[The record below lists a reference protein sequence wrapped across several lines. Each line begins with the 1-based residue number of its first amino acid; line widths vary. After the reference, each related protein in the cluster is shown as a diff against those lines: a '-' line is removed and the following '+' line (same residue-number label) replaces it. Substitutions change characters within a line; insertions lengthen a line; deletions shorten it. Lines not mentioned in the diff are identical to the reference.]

1 MRRFEEPDRL
11 ALEQHLGGNRVLV
24 NGSDPTCPPDEF
36 DFQSGGHTM
45 TGYCLR
51 VLALKIIQFFCR
63 RFEQKKKKD
72 LYQSCSASGERSEEL
87 KRNERSSV
95 DACRKAWSG
104 AK

>member
-1 MRRFEEPDRL
+1 MNSTWGEI
-11 ALEQHLGGNRVLV
+11 GVLV

-63 RFEQKKKKD
+63 RFEQKKKKR
-72 LYQSCSASGERSEEL
+72 LISKLFR
-87 KRNERSSV
+87 KR
-95 DACRKAWSG
+95 G
-104 AK
+104 TF